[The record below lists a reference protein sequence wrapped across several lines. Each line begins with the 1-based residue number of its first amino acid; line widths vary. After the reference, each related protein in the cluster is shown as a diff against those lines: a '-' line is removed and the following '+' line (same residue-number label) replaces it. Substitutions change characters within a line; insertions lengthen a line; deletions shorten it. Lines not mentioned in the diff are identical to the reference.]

1 MSSSNYPN
9 QEFDP
14 KATEGPWSS
23 GLCDCFSDCST
34 CCLTYWCP
42 WITFGRIAEI
52 VDQGS
57 SSCGVNCALYFI
69 IAWLTG
75 CSCLLS
81 CGYRSKM
88 RHQYMLKD
96 SPCGDCLVHVFCELC
111 ALCQEY
117 RELKSRGFDM
127 SLDTATMLVMGLVT
141 VAVPGGGGWPIR
153 LTQSIALLLF
163 FLKAG
168 NTASAMLTPLEP
180 LGDAVLMKRMAP
192 QKLNSLLPLYNYHTD
207 NMYLDNKQHRLV
219 SYSPGILSN
228 NFTTL

>member
-57 SSCGVNCALYFI
+57 SCKFTNVIGHKIVLHAACGVNCALYFI

-127 SLDTATMLVMGLVT
+127 SLGWQGNLEKQNKGLAMASTAPVVE
-141 VAVPGGGGWPIR
+141 GGMTR
-153 LTQSIALLLF
+153 
-163 FLKAG
+163 
-168 NTASAMLTPLEP
+168 
-180 LGDAVLMKRMAP
+180 
-192 QKLNSLLPLYNYHTD
+192 
-207 NMYLDNKQHRLV
+207 
-219 SYSPGILSN
+219 
-228 NFTTL
+228 